1 MQTGFK
7 IKFSPS
13 QRLFALMGQWQSAS
27 KSYLTDLASIALL
40 LLPLI
45 LSNALAVFFGHVFRF
60 TGLADFS
67 QLLFHVS
74 DILINLYPSAFCV
87 VAGYYLSHK
96 TNVSSAVFIIYSL
109 IMFYLISIEN
119 GSLSQTYMLPNNP
132 LLALLSATMTYVYC
146 SIFKIRLLEPQALDF
161 SSRLLKHVVHFFLF
175 VLIALVM
182 SHFTAIF
189 MALSGGMVR
198 ELGVDPLT
206 FKGGLIYQTV
216 LGLLGSIGIN
226 GHNLLFA
233 IKQQIFAATEA
244 NVMAWQTGEASLN
257 VISQGFYD
265 AFMSMGGS
273 GNSISLLFCV
283 LMFAKERNH
292 LMLALAAMP
301 LVIFNI
307 NEVLLFGLPIIFNPI
322 LIIPFV
328 LVPLVSFV
336 ITFLC
341 ISSGLVPPVENIVNW
356 MTPPLFS
363 GYMAMGNQIEGSIL
377 QAFIIV
383 LGIFI
388 YRPFYLAYA
397 GKYSAQFRANTA
409 YTGIESSIFK
419 SLLSNVKASN
429 NSSISKSTAQK
440 RLTTILR
447 EGELVMF
454 YQKLQST
461 KNVSEFSYEA
471 LLRYIDK
478 DGTLCPPTFVSD
490 FQMLNSMPLL
500 DKLVI
505 EKVLA
510 DMQKMHLSK
519 DRRIAINIAVATI
532 EQEEFVPHLLSRLAH
547 YGISP
552 EWLEIEITEE
562 AILSNKVFLIKT
574 MEALQAQGIRIAM
587 DDFGTGYASF
597 PHLLKY
603 PFDKIKLDRSLLL
616 DANNQKGKDLYKLV
630 AKLGHITHCE
640 VVAEGVET
648 QAEYDFVKRCGVDK
662 VQGYFFARPSPLLDI
677 LGEQQE
683 KPFLSSQL
691 QSRVEI

>member
-7 IKFSPS
+7 IKFAPS

-60 TGLADFS
+60 TGLMDLS

-119 GSLSQTYMLPNNP
+119 GSLSQMYMLPNNP

-175 VLIALVM
+175 VLVALVM

-189 MALSGGMVR
+189 MALAGGMVR
-198 ELGVDPLT
+198 GLGVDPLT
-206 FKGGLIYQTV
+206 FKGGLMYQTV

-244 NVMAWQTGEASLN
+244 NMMAWQAGEASLN

-273 GNSISLLFCV
+273 GNSISLLLCV

-307 NEVLLFGLPIIFNPI
+307 NEVLLFGLPIIYSSRNRSRPSSR
-322 LIIPFV
+322 V
-328 LVPLVSFV
+328 LV
-336 ITFLC
+336 
-341 ISSGLVPPVENIVNW
+341 
-356 MTPPLFS
+356 
-363 GYMAMGNQIEGSIL
+363 
-377 QAFIIV
+377 
-383 LGIFI
+383 
-388 YRPFYLAYA
+388 
-397 GKYSAQFRANTA
+397 
-409 YTGIESSIFK
+409 
-419 SLLSNVKASN
+419 
-429 NSSISKSTAQK
+429 
-440 RLTTILR
+440 
-447 EGELVMF
+447 
-454 YQKLQST
+454 
-461 KNVSEFSYEA
+461 
-471 LLRYIDK
+471 
-478 DGTLCPPTFVSD
+478 
-490 FQMLNSMPLL
+490 
-500 DKLVI
+500 
-505 EKVLA
+505 
-510 DMQKMHLSK
+510 
-519 DRRIAINIAVATI
+519 
-532 EQEEFVPHLLSRLAH
+532 
-547 YGISP
+547 
-552 EWLEIEITEE
+552 
-562 AILSNKVFLIKT
+562 
-574 MEALQAQGIRIAM
+574 
-587 DDFGTGYASF
+587 
-597 PHLLKY
+597 
-603 PFDKIKLDRSLLL
+603 
-616 DANNQKGKDLYKLV
+616 
-630 AKLGHITHCE
+630 
-640 VVAEGVET
+640 VVA
-648 QAEYDFVKRCGVDK
+648 A
-662 VQGYFFARPSPLLDI
+662 
-677 LGEQQE
+677 
-683 KPFLSSQL
+683 
-691 QSRVEI
+691 

>member
-1 MQTGFK
+1 MQTGLNFT
-7 IKFSPS
+7 FAPF
-13 QRLFALMGQWQSAS
+13 QRLSALTGQWRAGS

-40 LLPLI
+40 LLPLT
-45 LSNALAVFFGHVFRF
+45 LSNALAVFLGHAFRLS
-60 TGLADFS
+60 GWVELS
-67 QLLFHVS
+67 QMLFHLS

-119 GSLSQTYMLPNNP
+119 GSLSSTYMLPNNP
-132 LLALLSATMTYVYC
+132 LLALFSAMMTYVYC
-146 SIFKIRLLEPQALDF
+146 CVFKIRLLEPQALDF
-161 SSRLLKHVVHFFLF
+161 SSCLLKHVVHFFLF
-175 VLIALVM
+175 VLIALAV
-182 SHFTAIF
+182 SRLTAFI
-189 MALSGGMVR
+189 MALFGGMIR
-198 ELGVDPLT
+198 GLGVDPLT
-206 FKGGLIYQTV
+206 LKGGIIYQTV

-233 IKQQIFAATEA
+233 IKQQIYAATEA
-244 NVMAWQTGEASLN
+244 NFFAWQAGETPLN

-273 GNSISLLFCV
+273 GNCISLLLCV
-283 LMFAKERNH
+283 LLFAKERNH
-292 LMLALAAMP
+292 QMLALAATP

-307 NEVLLFGLPIIFNPI
+307 NEVLLFGLPIIFNPL
-322 LIIPFV
+322 LIVPFV
-328 LVPLVSFV
+328 LVPLLSFL
-336 ITFLC
+336 ITYGS
-341 ISSGLVPPVENIVNW
+341 IASGLVPPVENIVNW

-363 GYMAMGNQIEGSIL
+363 GYVAMGNQIEGSLL
-377 QAFIIV
+377 QLLIIV
-383 LGIFI
+383 LGVFI

-409 YTGIESSIFK
+409 YTGIESSLFK
-419 SLLSNVKASN
+419 TLLNNVRDSN

-440 RLTTILR
+440 RLTSILR

-461 KNVSEFSYEA
+461 SDVNIFSYEA

-478 DGTLCPPTFVSD
+478 EGKLHPPTFVSD

-510 DMQKMHLSK
+510 DMQKMTLSK

-532 EQEEFVPHLLSRLAH
+532 EQEEFVPHLLSRLTH

-552 EWLEIEITEE
+552 QWLEIEITEE

-616 DANNQKGKDLYKLV
+616 DANDQKGRDLYELV

-648 QAEYDFVKRCGVDK
+648 QQEYDFVKGCGVEK
-662 VQGYFFARPSPLLDI
+662 VQGYFFTRPLPLADI
-677 LGEQQE
+677 LREQ
-683 KPFLSSQL
+683 
-691 QSRVEI
+691 

>member
-1 MQTGFK
+1 
-7 IKFSPS
+7 
-13 QRLFALMGQWQSAS
+13 
-27 KSYLTDLASIALL
+27 
-40 LLPLI
+40 
-45 LSNALAVFFGHVFRF
+45 
-60 TGLADFS
+60 
-67 QLLFHVS
+67 
-74 DILINLYPSAFCV
+74 
-87 VAGYYLSHK
+87 
-96 TNVSSAVFIIYSL
+96 
-109 IMFYLISIEN
+109 
-119 GSLSQTYMLPNNP
+119 
-132 LLALLSATMTYVYC
+132 
-146 SIFKIRLLEPQALDF
+146 
-161 SSRLLKHVVHFFLF
+161 
-175 VLIALVM
+175 M

-189 MALSGGMVR
+189 MALFGGMVR
-198 ELGVDPLT
+198 DLGVDPLT
-206 FKGGLIYQTV
+206 LTGGLMYQTV

-244 NVMAWQTGEASLN
+244 NMMAWQAGDAPLN

-273 GNSISLLFCV
+273 GNSISLLLCV
-283 LMFAKERNH
+283 LMFARERNH

-322 LIIPFV
+322 LIVPFV

-336 ITFLC
+336 VTYSC
-341 ISSGLVPPVENIVNW
+341 ISFGLVPPVENIVNW
-356 MTPPLFS
+356 MTPPIFS

-377 QAFIIV
+377 QALIIV
-383 LGIFI
+383 LGVFI

-397 GKYSAQFRANTA
+397 GKFSAQFRANTA

-419 SLLSNVKASN
+419 SLLNNVRDSN
-429 NSSISKSTAQK
+429 NSSINKSTAQK

-461 KNVSEFSYEA
+461 KKVNVFSYEA

-478 DGTLCPPTFVSD
+478 DGNLCPPTFVSD

-505 EKVLA
+505 ERVLA
-510 DMQKMHLSK
+510 DMQQMTLSK

-616 DANNQKGKDLYKLV
+616 DANDQKGRDLYELV

-648 QAEYDFVKRCGVDK
+648 QQEYDFVKGCGVDK
-662 VQGYFFARPSPLLDI
+662 VQGYFFARPSPLVDI
-677 LGEQQE
+677 LGEQQD
-683 KPFLSSQL
+683 KPLLSSQS